1 MTVTVGIAAF
11 GRAFQATWRHRGAPL
26 ARAVL
31 RQDWRRTS
39 SIARRVKRAMVPA
52 TARPKVVAGRI
63 KWAGVVAPAV
73 DATAPKKQKQRKG
86 KKIVG
91 HAERGHGEGH
101 DHPVPNGAPEESGE
115 VPGPIPATTLITK
128 VVPPSGTVLGKRSTA
143 RSHPSRAA
151 IAMRPGAI
159 PAPALRRAV

>member
-26 ARAVL
+26 ARGGPQAGL
-31 RQDWRRTS
+31 AQDLEHRQTRETGDGSRHGQAQGRRGQ
-39 SIARRVKRAMVPA
+39 V
-52 TARPKVVAGRI
+52 

-91 HAERGHGEGH
+91 HAERGRGEGH